1 MHAAPG
7 LDPKIRLNADEF
19 TQLLKP
25 LGFEHTADIARHL
38 GVDPGNLSRILRGQA
53 VSAEFIARVRLAY
66 PKVAYGR
73 LFREEWS

>member
-1 MHAAPG
+1 MHAAREV
-7 LDPKIRLNADEF
+7 DPKIRLNAAAF
-19 TQLLKP
+19 TDLLKP

-66 PKVAYGR
+66 PKVAYER